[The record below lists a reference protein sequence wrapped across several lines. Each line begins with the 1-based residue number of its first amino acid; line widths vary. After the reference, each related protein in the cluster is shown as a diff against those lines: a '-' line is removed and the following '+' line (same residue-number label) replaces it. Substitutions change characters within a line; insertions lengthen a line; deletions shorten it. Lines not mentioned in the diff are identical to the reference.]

1 MLLRND
7 LLQYGEPRAR
17 VVRILWIDPDRTG
30 AYIFDVDASAADA
43 EPVALQT
50 LLDDLQAG
58 KAKLLL
64 NDPYL
69 VLVSQELLPQKHLQL
84 RQRAWDIVQ
93 GLIAQEPAIYE
104 PRRRG
109 QLVAETTRLHGVSH
123 PTIYRY
129 LRRYWQRGQ
138 TPNALLPDYGNSGAP
153 GKMRGASADVKRGR
167 PRKDGA
173 EPGLNVDEEIRK
185 TFRVAAARYAAMHEK
200 FSRRGAYD
208 QMIRDFFSA
217 RHVEPETGRVVHALP
232 AVVNA
237 RTAALP
243 TFGQF
248 NYWLEQD
255 SDRPAGVS
263 RRAQGVR
270 NGGHAATGTS
280 GGAAAGLNVAAL
292 QAGRPGAAF
301 YLDAVRAD
309 VQLVSRADRAQVA
322 GRPLLYV
329 ATDVFSGMV
338 AGLYVSLEAPGWPHA
353 LLALAH
359 AGADKQRYCLGYGR
373 AIEAQDWPC
382 HHLPATLLAHPALA
396 DDRRGDALL
405 NNFNIRTLAQDGGP
419 DEWKAVLAKRFTL
432 LPLDQSGKGSQLDGV
447 LDVEQFTR
455 IVIECVLYYNRH
467 HQLPGVAAA
476 ASITPLELWNWG
488 GDHRG
493 VALKTYPEQLLRCCL
508 LPVAEACVTADGI
521 RLHDSY
527 YTCARAI
534 DERWFERARQRGQ
547 WNVKLAFDS
556 ANLDMVYLLD
566 AGTSMQFHACHL
578 TERSEA
584 HRHLSAVE
592 ISLQQQARQRGRVQ
606 ATLLAATG
614 LAHNIDL
621 IVASAV

>member
-7 LLQYGEPRAR
+7 LLQYTDPQPRI
-17 VVRILWIDPDRTG
+17 VRILWIDPERGG
-30 AYIFDVDASAADA
+30 AYIFDVDAVAADA
-43 EPVALQT
+43 EPVPLQT

-58 KAKLLL
+58 KARLLL
-64 NDPYL
+64 HDPYL

-84 RQRAWDIVQ
+84 RERAWAIVQ
-93 GLIAQEPAIYE
+93 GLTAQEPGIYE

-109 QLVAETTRLHGVSH
+109 QLVAECIKLHGVSH

-153 GKMRGASADVKRGR
+153 GKVRGASADVKRGR

-173 EPGLNVDEEIRK
+173 EPGLNVDQEIRK

-208 QMIRDFFSA
+208 QMIRDFFCL

-232 AVVNA
+232 QTVNPQ
-237 RTAALP
+237 TAALP

-255 SDRPAGVS
+255 SDRPATVS
-263 RRAQGVR
+263 QRALGVR
-270 NGGHAATGTS
+270 NGGHGGAAGD
-280 GGAAAGLNVAAL
+280 GGAAAMPAPL
-292 QAGRPGAAF
+292 QAGRPGTAF

-309 VQLVSRADRAQVA
+309 VQLVSRADRAQVV

-329 ATDVFSGMV
+329 VTDVFSGMI
-338 AGLYVSLEAPGWPHA
+338 AGLYVSLEPPGWPHA
-353 LLALAH
+353 LQALAH
-359 AGADKQRYCLGYGR
+359 AGACKLRYCQSFGR
-373 AIEAQDWPC
+373 AIEEQDWPS
-382 HHLPATLLAHPALA
+382 HHLPAALVVHPALA
-396 DDRRGDALL
+396 EGWRGDVLL
-405 NNFNIRTLAQDGGP
+405 NNFNIGAELREHGP
-419 DEWKAVLAKRFTL
+419 AEWQAVLAKRFTL
-432 LPLDQSGKGSQLDGV
+432 LPPEHGGRGSQLDGV
-447 LDVEQFTR
+447 LDVAQFTR
-455 IVIECVLYYNRH
+455 IVIECALYYNRH
-467 HQLPGVAAA
+467 HTLREAGA
-476 ASITPLELWNWG
+476 TPLELWNWG
-488 GDHRG
+488 ADHRG

-508 LPVAEACVTADGI
+508 LPVAQACVTADGI

-547 WNVKLAFDS
+547 WHVKVAFDA
-556 ANLDMVYLLD
+556 ANLDTVYLLD
-566 AGTSMQFHACHL
+566 ASTSMQFHACHL
-578 TERSEA
+578 TDRSDG

-592 ISLQQQARQRGRVQ
+592 IALHQQARQRTRAQAGVQ
-606 ATLLAATG
+606 AAAG
-614 LAHNIDL
+614 LAFNIEQ
-621 IVASAV
+621 IVAGAAG

>member
-7 LLQYGEPRAR
+7 LLQYGEPRGR
-17 VVRILWIDPDRTG
+17 IVRILWIAPDRTG

-109 QLVAETTRLHGVSH
+109 QLVAEYTRLHGVSH

-153 GKMRGASADVKRGR
+153 GKVRGASADVKRGR

-200 FSRRGAYD
+200 FSRRGAYE
-208 QMIRDFFSA
+208 QMIRDFFCA
-217 RHVEPETGRVVHALP
+217 RHVEPETGRVVHAP
-232 AVVNA
+232 QAA
-237 RTAALP
+237 DATALALP

-255 SDRPAGVS
+255 GDRPSGVS
-263 RRAQGVR
+263 QRAQAVR
-270 NGGHAATGTS
+270 NGGNGGSGA
-280 GGAAAGLNVAAL
+280 GGAVLNPAAMH
-292 QAGRPGAAF
+292 AGRPGAAF

-309 VQLVSRADRAQVA
+309 VQLVSRADRTQVA

-359 AGADKQRYCLGYGR
+359 AGADKQRYCQGYGR
-373 AIEAQDWPC
+373 VIEAQDWPC
-382 HHLPATLLAHPALA
+382 QHLPAMLLAHPALA
-396 DDRRGDALL
+396 DGWRGDALL

-419 DEWKAVLAKRFTL
+419 SEWQAVLAKRFTL
-432 LPLDQSGKGSQLDGV
+432 LRPDQAGKGSQLDGV

-467 HQLPGVAAA
+467 HQLTGS
-476 ASITPLELWNWG
+476 ASASNFTPLELWNWG

-527 YTCARAI
+527 YSCARAI
-534 DERWFERARQRGQ
+534 DERWFERARLRGQ
-547 WNVKLAFDS
+547 WNVKVAFDS
-556 ANLDMVYLLD
+556 ANLDMLYLLD
-566 AGTSMQFHACHL
+566 ASTSMQFHACHL

-592 ISLQQQARQRGRVQ
+592 ITLRQQARQRGRVQ
-606 ATLLAATG
+606 ATRLAATG
-614 LAHNIDL
+614 MAHNIDL